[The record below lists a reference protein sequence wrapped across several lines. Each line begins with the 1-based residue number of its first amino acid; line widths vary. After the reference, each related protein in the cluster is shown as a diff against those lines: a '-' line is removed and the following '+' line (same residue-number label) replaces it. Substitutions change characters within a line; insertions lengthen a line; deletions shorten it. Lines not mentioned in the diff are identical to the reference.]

1 MQASLASD
9 RVSSCLVHH
18 MGPGVEEVEAS
29 LVMQAAV
36 SAAVTEGARVLVV
49 MAAPAWSSLPHPWHL
64 MSPVTPDIMKTISF
78 IYPKGVQVI

>member
-1 MQASLASD
+1 M
-9 RVSSCLVHH
+9 
-18 MGPGVEEVEAS
+18 EVEAS

-49 MAAPAWSSLPHPWHL
+49 MGAPAWSSLPPPWHL

-78 IYPKGVQVI
+78 IYPKGVQVMYSEFYVRFTILKFLFLHTLGLE